1 MPFNAN
7 LVGTRWGP
15 LDWPVT
21 PRRALAFRG
30 VLAPDDQAGLDDA
43 VGPLEMLPMQVVA
56 PEWVLALESRAH
68 PAQTLTAE
76 ERLRG
81 VHASQDTRFL
91 RSVLAGEVLTVTA
104 ELTGVRAGRT
114 GAVAT
119 TVYESRVGDE
129 LVAVSTS
136 ISVMRGVAVAGPD
149 SAPEPDVFDGPFE
162 LAGAPD
168 RIETPRAF
176 PHLYSECAEIWNPIH
191 TERAVAL
198 AAGLPDILI
207 HGTALWALAGLR
219 AAAGARITRLA
230 ARFRSPAWAG
240 EPMRLE
246 TGAGRGA
253 RTPFRL
259 CAEDGRLLTEGFVET
274 ADRPASLR
282 GAASG

>member
-1 MPFNAN
+1 MAFNAA

-15 LDWPVT
+15 LDWTVT
-21 PRRALAFRG
+21 PRRVLAFRG
-30 VLAPDDQAGLDDA
+30 VLAPDDAAGLDDA
-43 VGPLEMLPMQVVA
+43 AGPLEMLPMQVVA

-81 VHASQDTRFL
+81 VHASQDTHFL
-91 RSVLAGEVLTVTA
+91 RPVLAGETLTVTA
-104 ELTGVRAGRT
+104 ELTGVRASRA

-129 LVAVSTS
+129 RVAVSTS
-136 ISVMRGVAVAGPD
+136 ISVMRGVAVDGPD
-149 SAPEPDVFDGPFE
+149 SPAEPDVFDGPFE
-162 LAGAPD
+162 PAGDPSPIA
-168 RIETPRAF
+168 TPRAF

-198 AAGLPDILI
+198 AAGLPGILI

-219 AAAGARITRLA
+219 AAPPGARITRLA

-240 EPMRLE
+240 EDMLLRKSRAE
-246 TGAGRGA
+246 GA
-253 RTPFRL
+253 RTGFQLTAP
-259 CAEDGRLLTEGFVET
+259 DGRLLTEGFVET
-274 ADRPASLR
+274 A
-282 GAASG
+282 

>member
-1 MPFNAN
+1 MPFNAA

-15 LDWPVT
+15 LDWAAT
-21 PRRALAFRG
+21 PRRVLAFRA
-30 VLAPDDQAGLDDA
+30 VLAPDDAAGLDDA
-43 VGPLEMLPMQVVA
+43 
-56 PEWVLALESRAH
+56 ALESRAD
-68 PAQTLTAE
+68 PRQALSADE
-76 ERLRG
+76 ARRG

-91 RSVLAGEVLTVTA
+91 RPVRASETLTVTA
-104 ELTGVRAGRT
+104 RLTAVRASRA

-119 TVYESRVGDE
+119 TVYESRVGEE

-136 ISVMRGVAVAGPD
+136 VSVLRGVAVDGPD
-149 SAPEPDVFDGPFE
+149 SPAEPDVFD
-162 LAGAPD
+162 
-168 RIETPRAF
+168 TPLEAVGEPQLIATARGF

-219 AAAGARITRLA
+219 TAPAGARITRLA

-240 EPMRLE
+240 QPMWLE
-246 TGAGRGA
+246 KGATGD

-259 CAEDGRLLTEGFVET
+259 RTEDGRVLTDGFVE
-274 ADRPASLR
+274 AV
-282 GAASG
+282 